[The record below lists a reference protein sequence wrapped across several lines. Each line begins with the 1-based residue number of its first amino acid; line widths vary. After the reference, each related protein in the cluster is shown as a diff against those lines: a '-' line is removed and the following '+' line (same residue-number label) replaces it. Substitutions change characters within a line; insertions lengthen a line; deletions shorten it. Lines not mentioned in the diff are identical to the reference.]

1 MIDTFYQHGSDMAKG
16 GRILVVE
23 DEMLLA
29 MSLEDLLVSYG
40 FEVVGPASRIDV
52 AVRLACSEAI
62 DAGILDLNIAG
73 EEVYPVA
80 DALAARG
87 IPFLF
92 ITGYNAAAIIQ
103 KYAKRPMLQKPFKP
117 EVLRKTPNEMLSS
130 A

>member
-1 MIDTFYQHGSDMAKG
+1 
-16 GRILVVE
+16 
-23 DEMLLA
+23 MLLA
-29 MSLEDLLVSYG
+29 MSLEDPLVSYG

-62 DAGILDLNIAG
+62 DAGILDPNIAG

-80 DALAARG
+80 DALVARG
-87 IPFLF
+87 IPFL
-92 ITGYNAAAIIQ
+92 TQ

-117 EVLRKTPNEMLSS
+117 EVLRKTLNKMMSS